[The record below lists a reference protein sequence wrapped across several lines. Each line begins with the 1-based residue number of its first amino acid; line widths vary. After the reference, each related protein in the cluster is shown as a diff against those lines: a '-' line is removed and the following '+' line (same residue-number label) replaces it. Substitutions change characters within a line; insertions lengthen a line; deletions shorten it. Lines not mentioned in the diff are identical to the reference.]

1 MNKLHTYKRMTLLIT
16 LLALALITAACS
28 TAQNKA
34 ENQKTAW
41 DEIKEKGKIVVA
53 TSGTLYPTSYHDTDS
68 GKDKLTGYEVEVIR
82 EAAKRLDLN
91 VEFKEMGFD
100 GMLTA
105 VGSGQVDAAA
115 NDITMTDDRK
125 EKFLF
130 STPYK
135 YSFGTAIVRKKD
147 LSGIHTL
154 EDLKGKKAAG
164 AATTV
169 YMDIARQYGAEE
181 VIYDNATNDQF
192 LKDVANGRTDV
203 ILNDYYLQKLALAAM
218 PDLDLTIHP
227 DLKYYPHQQ
236 GMIMKKGNAELKKQ
250 FDKTID
256 EMLKDGTIKKISK
269 KFFGGADVS
278 KKQDIDF
285 VDVDLNK

>member
-1 MNKLHTYKRMTLLIT
+1 MNKLHTYKRITLLIT
-16 LLALALITAACS
+16 VLALALITAACS
-28 TAQNKA
+28 TTQNKA

-82 EAAKRLDLN
+82 EAAKRLDLD

-130 STPYK
+130 SMPYK

-154 EDLKGKKAAG
+154 EDLKERKPLAQLRQFTWISRANTELRKSF
-164 AATTV
+164 TTTQQ
-169 YMDIARQYGAEE
+169 M
-181 VIYDNATNDQF
+181 TNF
-192 LKDVANGRTDV
+192 
-203 ILNDYYLQKLALAAM
+203 
-218 PDLDLTIHP
+218 
-227 DLKYYPHQQ
+227 
-236 GMIMKKGNAELKKQ
+236 
-250 FDKTID
+250 
-256 EMLKDGTIKKISK
+256 
-269 KFFGGADVS
+269 
-278 KKQDIDF
+278 
-285 VDVDLNK
+285 